1 MSGGTWQHE
10 NGRIPAILF
19 EIAED
24 IETREHGFPELSAN
38 LKMIATVL
46 WNVLRELDY
55 HIAGDSHISDLRAWE
70 RSALRRIRD
79 SISETGSAG

>member
-24 IETREHGFPELSAN
+24 IETREHGFPALSAN

-46 WNVLRELDY
+46 GNVLRELDY
-55 HIAGDSHISDLRAWE
+55 HFADDTYIPDLRAWE

-79 SISETGSAG
+79 SINETGGAG